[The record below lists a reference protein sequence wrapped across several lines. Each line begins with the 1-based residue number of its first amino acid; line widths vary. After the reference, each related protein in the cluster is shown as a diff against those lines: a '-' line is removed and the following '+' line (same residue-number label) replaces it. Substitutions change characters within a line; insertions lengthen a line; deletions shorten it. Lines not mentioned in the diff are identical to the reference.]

1 MYNNQ
6 FKVVVS
12 GILMFFIFGIGCT
25 KIDTTNL
32 GQSLIPAVDNIHTF
46 ETSLDVIANNFDDDQ
61 CIPIQRNGLH
71 GLGVISD
78 DPYFGKTDARI
89 YVEFKPGSFPYTFPA
104 HDKDSLFVDSAVVV
118 LKYAYSFGDTNTIQ
132 KAMVYPLTDRF
143 RVDSSYSSCNVF
155 NYTNVSLGEA
165 TYSPKRLK
173 DSVHAF
179 KEDGANQLRITINKS
194 LIESWINNE
203 AAMFKSDTTFKDNFK
218 GFAIL
223 PDVNSS
229 GQSIDYFDLSASRL
243 SIYLR
248 SSNANKKDTLAINFA
263 MTQYSGESNSIVRT
277 RGNSEIT
284 QHVAQP
290 AAGDSLVY
298 VQTSPGN
305 YVKLTIPGLSTLS
318 NRVIHRAE
326 LVVTQLYSPTTFD
339 NIFNVP
345 DLLYL
350 DTKDTS
356 ATTYFPIPCDFTPN
370 ELKTNFATLGGQ
382 PKLVDDG
389 MGRQVNRYVFNISRY
404 VQSIVTRKKG
414 NPTLRLRAP
423 YFISSLTGY
432 VDRCNQFIP
441 PFTNALNNI
450 GDGRVKLNGS
460 NNTPTRMKLHIIYS
474 DL

>member
-1 MYNNQ
+1 M
-6 FKVVVS
+6 VS

-32 GQSLIPAVDNIHTF
+32 GQSLIPVVDNINTF
-46 ETSLDVIANNFDDDQ
+46 ETSLDVIANNFDNDQ
-61 CIPIQRNGLH
+61 CTPIQRNGLH
-71 GLGVISD
+71 ALGFISD
-78 DPYFGKTDARI
+78 DPYFGQTDARI
-89 YVEFKPGSFPYTFPA
+89 YVEFKPSSFPFAFPA

-118 LKYAYSFGDTNTIQ
+118 LKYAYSFGDTNTVQ
-132 KAMVYPLTDRF
+132 KAIIYPLTDKF
-143 RVDSSYSSCNVF
+143 RVDSTYSSCNVF
-155 NYTNVSLGEA
+155 GYTNMMLGET
-165 TYSPKRLK
+165 TYSPKQLK

-179 KEDGANQLRITINKS
+179 KEDGANQLRIKIDKS
-194 LIESWINNE
+194 LVEGWINNE
-203 AAMFKSDTTFKDNFK
+203 ASVFKSDTTFKDNFK

-223 PDVNSS
+223 PDINSN
-229 GQSIDYFDLSASRL
+229 GQSIDYFDLTSGTTRL
-243 SIYLR
+243 AIYLR
-248 SSNANKKDTLAINFA
+248 STNAAKKDTLVVNFA
-263 MTQYSGESNSIVRT
+263 MSQYSGESNSIVRT

-284 QHVAQP
+284 QHISQP
-290 AAGDSLVY
+290 SAGDSLVY

-305 YVKLTIPGLSTLS
+305 YTQLTIPGISTLS

-326 LVVTQLYSPTTFD
+326 LVVTQLYSPNTFD

-370 ELKTNFATLGGQ
+370 ELKSNFATLGGQ

-389 MGRQVNRYVFNISRY
+389 MGHKVNQYKFNISRY

-423 YFISSLTGY
+423 YFISNLTGY

-450 GDGRVKLNGS
+450 GDGRIKLNGT
-460 NNTPTRMKLHIIYS
+460 NNTPTGMKLHIIYS